1 MVVLN
6 SNPEIL
12 LRKRKDRDRKRL
24 EKQEQAIQKQ
34 LQQKKKNARKLK
46 KFVRVETLISN
57 YKSTELEK
65 KRIQHITK
73 HQQREQEQD
82 ATYGAEDGSENL
94 LFVIRVPDHAKGLT
108 IPRKAKTILR
118 LLRLDTPNTG
128 VFVKENS
135 TTSPLLKL
143 ILPYIVAGT
152 PSLASVRQ
160 LFQKRACISVLDE
173 ETEKPKTVK
182 LDNNLAV
189 EEKFGD
195 DLGLICIE
203 DLFHEIVTLGEN
215 FKPVTFWLMP
225 FKLNAPVSGWGPQAK
240 LAKLQY
246 ELENKRKVSL
256 AGNAALELI
265 DIDKF
270 IEEQN

>member
-12 LRKRKDRDRKRL
+12 LKKRKDRDRKRL
-24 EKQEQAIQKQ
+24 EKQQQAIEKQ
-34 LQQKKKNARKLK
+34 LEQKRKNAKRLK

-57 YKSTELEK
+57 YKSNELEK

-73 HQQREQEQD
+73 HQQRE
-82 ATYGAEDGSENL
+82 GVSEAQNEPECL
-94 LFVIRVPDHAKGLT
+94 LFLIRIPDHVKGLS
-108 IPRKAKTILR
+108 IPRKARTVLR
-118 LLRLDTPNTG
+118 LLRLETPNTG
-128 VFVKENS
+128 VFVKKNS
-135 TTSPLLKL
+135 TTSPLLQL
-143 ILPYIVAGT
+143 ILPYVVAGT
-152 PSLASVRQ
+152 PSLASVRH
-160 LFQKRACISVLDE
+160 LFQKRACISLADE
-173 ETEKPKTVK
+173 ESESQKIVK
-182 LDNNLAV
+182 LDNNGAV
-189 EEKFGD
+189 EDKFGD

-203 DLFHEIVTLGEN
+203 DLVHEIVTLGDN

-246 ELENKRKVSL
+246 EQETHRSVSL
-256 AGNAALELI
+256 AGDATLSLI